1 MNQLPAELRLYR
13 EQLRD
18 AVEQDLAR
26 GRPFPLPRARLRS
39 ALPALVG
46 IAAAAVAAAVLVSAG
61 TRARSA
67 DAAILDNVETALT
80 PPPGTILHE
89 QAQISVPGQSA
100 QPFELWA
107 EANSPDAYRVIKW
120 GHEAAWNG
128 SSYSLY
134 DSGSNTVTTGV
145 ASDSSTS
152 SSSHAPA
159 DFAATLRALV
169 QAGDAKVDGTTTI
182 NGIQAYRL
190 TVTNSPDPFLL
201 GTAYVARSDYHPLEI
216 DTTTNSETIVYQ
228 TYEYLPATN
237 ANLQLLDLTAQHPSA
252 TVVDAT
258 GANTSTTGP

>member
-1 MNQLPAELRLYR
+1 MNQLPAGLRLYR

-26 GRPFPLPRARLRS
+26 GRPFALPRPRLRF

-46 IAAAAVAAAVLVSAG
+46 IAAAAVAATVFVSAG
-61 TRARSA
+61 TQAGSA
-67 DAAILDNVETALT
+67 DAAILDNVVTALT

-89 QAQISVPGQSA
+89 QAQISIPGQGA

-107 EANSPDAYRVIKW
+107 RADSPQAYRVIKW

-134 DSGSNTVTTGV
+134 DPGSNTVTTRV
-145 ASDSSTS
+145 APDSTS
-152 SSSHAPA
+152 GGSHAPA

-169 QAGDAKVDGTTTI
+169 QSGDAKVDGTTTI

-201 GTAYVARSDYHPLEI
+201 GTAYVATSDYYPLEI

-258 GANTSTTGP
+258 GTSTSTTGS